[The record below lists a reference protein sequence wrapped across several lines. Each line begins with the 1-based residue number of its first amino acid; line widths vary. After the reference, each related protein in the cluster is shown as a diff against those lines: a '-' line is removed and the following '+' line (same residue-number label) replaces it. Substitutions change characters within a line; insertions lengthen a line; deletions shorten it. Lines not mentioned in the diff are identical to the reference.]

1 MESSENPNKKMH
13 GFKTLLLDC
22 KIMLGVME
30 HMFMGLMTAF
40 RPLTSSVEVSIYQIL
55 SLNY

>member
-1 MESSENPNKKMH
+1 MESSENPNKMH